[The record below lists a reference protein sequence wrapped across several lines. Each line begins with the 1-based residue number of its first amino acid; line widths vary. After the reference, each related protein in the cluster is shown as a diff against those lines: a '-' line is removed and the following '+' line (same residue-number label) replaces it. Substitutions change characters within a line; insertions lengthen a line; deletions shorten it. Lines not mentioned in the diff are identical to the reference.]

1 MFVPDSRKNLFLC
14 YSWLVIYIEHL
25 IQMEAWKRA
34 VIRADRNRWNTCFL
48 LLLLLFLFFF
58 LFLRVFFIPIAWQ
71 STSGSYQ
78 GYMRPKQWN
87 KEKKDFFFLYYFDN
101 VDFVWELLICA
112 VVRSLLVVL
121 LADLF
126 CDKEPVYVTMS
137 SDNYPRPFPMFF
149 YPRPL
154 RPTAMVSMKAWACEW
169 RISLFLVSVI
179 AHNTGWGHDLMV
191 GQDCI
196 TLC

>member
-87 KEKKDFFFLYYFDN
+87 KEKKIFFFLYYFDN

-112 VVRSLLVVL
+112 VVRSLLVVAQNISWL
-121 LADLF
+121 ILWQGTSL
-126 CDKEPVYVTMS
+126 CDHVQWQLSPTFSHVFLPETPTPYCYGEYESMS
-137 SDNYPRPFPMFF
+137 VRVEDF
-149 YPRPL
+149 
-154 RPTAMVSMKAWACEW
+154 
-169 RISLFLVSVI
+169 SLS
-179 AHNTGWGHDLMV
+179 G
-191 GQDCI
+191 
-196 TLC
+196 LCHSS

>member
-87 KEKKDFFFLYYFDN
+87 KEKKIFFFLYYFDN

-112 VVRSLLVVL
+112 VVRSLLVVAQNISRL
-121 LADLF
+121 ILWQGTSL
-126 CDKEPVYVTMS
+126 CDHVQWQLSPTFSHVFLPETPTPYGYGEYESMS
-137 SDNYPRPFPMFF
+137 VRVEDF
-149 YPRPL
+149 
-154 RPTAMVSMKAWACEW
+154 
-169 RISLFLVSVI
+169 SLS
-179 AHNTGWGHDLMV
+179 G
-191 GQDCI
+191 
-196 TLC
+196 LCHSS

>member
-58 LFLRVFFIPIAWQ
+58 LFLCVFFIPIAWQ

-78 GYMRPKQWN
+78 GYTRPKQWN
-87 KEKKDFFFLYYFDN
+87 KEKKIFFFLYYFDN
-101 VDFVWELLICA
+101 VDFVLELLICA
-112 VVRSLLVVL
+112 VVRNLLVVAQNISWL
-121 LADLF
+121 ILWQGTSL
-126 CDKEPVYVTMS
+126 CDHVQWQLSPTFSHVFLPETPTPYGYGEYESMS
-137 SDNYPRPFPMFF
+137 VRVEDF
-149 YPRPL
+149 
-154 RPTAMVSMKAWACEW
+154 
-169 RISLFLVSVI
+169 SLS
-179 AHNTGWGHDLMV
+179 G
-191 GQDCI
+191 
-196 TLC
+196 LCHSS

>member
-87 KEKKDFFFLYYFDN
+87 KEKKRFFFLYYFDN

-112 VVRSLLVVL
+112 VVRNLLVVAQNISWL
-121 LADLF
+121 ILWQGTSL
-126 CDKEPVYVTMS
+126 CDHVQWQLSPTFSHVFLPETPTPYGYGEYESMS
-137 SDNYPRPFPMFF
+137 VRMEDF
-149 YPRPL
+149 
-154 RPTAMVSMKAWACEW
+154 
-169 RISLFLVSVI
+169 SLS
-179 AHNTGWGHDLMV
+179 G
-191 GQDCI
+191 
-196 TLC
+196 LCHSS

>member
-48 LLLLLFLFFF
+48 LLLFLFFF

-87 KEKKDFFFLYYFDN
+87 KEKKIIFFLYYFDN

-112 VVRSLLVVL
+112 VVRSLLVVAQNISWL
-121 LADLF
+121 ILWQGTSL
-126 CDKEPVYVTMS
+126 CDHVQWQLSPTFSHVFLPETPTPYGYGEYESMS
-137 SDNYPRPFPMFF
+137 VRVEDF
-149 YPRPL
+149 
-154 RPTAMVSMKAWACEW
+154 
-169 RISLFLVSVI
+169 SLS
-179 AHNTGWGHDLMV
+179 G
-191 GQDCI
+191 
-196 TLC
+196 LCHSS